1 MEQKNNSFDNKRRAV
16 GAIIGPL
23 CAILLW
29 MLPIQG
35 INEEAHHLLAI
46 MAMVAIWWI
55 TEPVPIAVTSLLGP
69 TLCVLLGVAKM
80 SDAFANFANPMI
92 FLFMGGFL
100 LAKAMMVN
108 GLDKRIA
115 FGIMSM

>member
-55 TEPVPIAVTSLLGP
+55 TEPVPIDGGRIAV
-69 TLCVLLGVAKM
+69 VLLA
-80 SDAFANFANPMI
+80 
-92 FLFMGGFL
+92 
-100 LAKAMMVN
+100 
-108 GLDKRIA
+108 R
-115 FGIMSM
+115 